1 MLLSTP
7 LAAMGIILIPL
18 AEYARRKGR
27 LPSAARHMAHRGGF
41 TTAKKMGRD
50 WFVEEEEPWPDRRVT
65 HGKYRDKYAKIRA
78 EYQARKEAKNKE
90 EGK

>member
-1 MLLSTP
+1 M
-7 LAAMGIILIPL
+7 AMIPL
-18 AEYARRKGR
+18 AEYARRQGR
-27 LPSAARHMAHRGGF
+27 RPDSARHMAQRGGF
-41 TTAKKMGRD
+41 KTAQKMGRD

-78 EYQARKEAKNKE
+78 EYKARKEAQDNG